1 MEQGDIDPILYKVR
15 AGLMQRMG
23 FSEVLHYFAFG
34 DVRIWMIVQQG
45 LCHICSRREQLKDA
59 EPRGQLKNA
68 EPRKWLK
75 DEEPREQ
82 RRDADPRKASDSD
95 ESDKRSFIHEGYCNG
110 HGNLYYIIFMPL
122 HLTMS
127 PKTKTPAQ
135 LYEGFGGPFNSW

>member
-59 EPRGQLKNA
+59 EPREQL
-68 EPRKWLK
+68 
-75 DEEPREQ
+75 
-82 RRDADPRKASDSD
+82 RDADPRKASDSD